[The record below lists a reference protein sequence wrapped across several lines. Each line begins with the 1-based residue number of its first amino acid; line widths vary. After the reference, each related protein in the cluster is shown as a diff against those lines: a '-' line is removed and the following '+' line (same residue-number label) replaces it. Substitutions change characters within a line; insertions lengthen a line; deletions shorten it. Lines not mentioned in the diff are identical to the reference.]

1 MSAFKM
7 EGGKQYQQNVGSRR
21 QVFNGTAKKTGYGKA
36 ALTKKNLKMNKRGRI
51 VSVKKSRASRKNKN
65 LGTFLRKR
73 GSKTFGPVLAKG
85 GNKMKGE
92 DAGMINDF
100 KKALEDAQAKHTIL
114 QPEIRPYLDGKTE
127 INKQYSKPEEEEDKK
142 AALRELED
150 KYNEVKLPSDEADRR
165 LQKYEVFKQ
174 KNADGGVCQQLEETN
189 PTSISLTT
197 IQEPEDK
204 CSGWLTV
211 GPGQYSLNTGFF
223 YSDTHYL
230 RKKK

>member
-21 QVFNGTAKKTGYGKA
+21 QVFNGTAKKTGYGKS
-36 ALTKKNLKMNKRGRI
+36 ALTKKNLKMNKHGRI
-51 VSVKKSRASRKNKN
+51 VSIKKSRASRKNKH
-65 LGTFLRKR
+65 LGKFLRKR

-85 GNKMKGE
+85 GNKMKGG
-92 DAGMINDF
+92 DANMINDF
-100 KKALEDAQAKHTIL
+100 KKALKDAQAKRDIYQPTIG
-114 QPEIRPYLDGKTE
+114 PYLKRITE
-127 INKQYSKPEEEEDKK
+127 IKEQYSKTGEEADKD

-150 KYNEVKLPSDEADRR
+150 KHNEVKLPSDEATRT

-174 KNADGGVCQQLEETN
+174 KNAGNQECQQLEETN

-197 IQEPEDK
+197 IQQSEDK

-211 GPGQYSLNTGFF
+211 SPGQYSVNTGFF
-223 YSDTHYL
+223 SLKTHYL
-230 RKKK
+230 RKKN